1 MLTRVHGTGLLV
13 VSQAPG
19 SRPSAVEHEL
29 SVRPPDQKA
38 GEESGDGE
46 GVHLRGGRHEALGSS
61 QSLCPVKTET
71 NKQVNKNPERGV

>member
-1 MLTRVHGTGLLV
+1 
-13 VSQAPG
+13 
-19 SRPSAVEHEL
+19 
-29 SVRPPDQKA
+29 VRPPDQKA